1 MTIPDHAP
9 PPPVFIIT
17 CMRSY
22 SSLVCGM
29 LGQHPQLYGLP
40 EVNLATA
47 DKLSAML
54 RMLGQIRPASLHGLL
69 RTVAELEFG
78 AQTDATIARARA
90 WLDERRS
97 WSTADLFRHIAAR
110 AAPRAIVEKSPTSVA
125 LPRHLD
131 RLLAAFPEARFLH
144 LTRHPRPT
152 CASIHALVAATDAKK
167 GTSRADQMDPERLWM
182 RMNANAAAFMD
193 ALPIGQA
200 MRIRGEDLLSNPDRY
215 FRQICTWLDI
225 RSDDA
230 ALRAMKSPENS
241 AFARFGPDSAR
252 FGNDPNYLTHPE
264 FTQRPIA
271 PSRLDGPLD
280 WAQDG
285 AAGFSQTTRDLANCL
300 GYV

>member
-1 MTIPDHAP
+1 VTSADIDP
-9 PPPVFIIT
+9 PAPVFIIT

-29 LGQHPQLYGLP
+29 LGQHPELYGLP

-47 DKLSAML
+47 DKLSGMM

-78 AQTDATIARARA
+78 EQTDETIAQARE
-90 WLDERRS
+90 WLEGHRN
-97 WSTADLFRHIAAR
+97 WSTAQLFRHIAAR

-131 RLLAAFPEARFLH
+131 RLLAAFPDARFLH

-152 CASIHALVAATDAKK
+152 CKSIHALVAATDAKK
-167 GTSRADQMDPERLWM
+167 GTSRAEQMDPERLWN
-182 RMNANAAAFMD
+182 RMNANAYAFMD
-193 ALPIGQA
+193 NLPIGQA
-200 MRIRGEDLLSNPDRY
+200 MRIRGEDLLSDPDNY
-215 FRQICTWLDI
+215 FRQICHWLGI
-225 RSDDA
+225 RDDEA
-230 ALRAMKSPENS
+230 AMAAMKTPENS
-241 AFARFGPDSAR
+241 PFAKFGPESAR

-264 FTQRPIA
+264 FVQRPIA
-271 PSRLDGPLD
+271 PSQLDGPLD
-280 WAQDG
+280 WTPDG
-285 AAGFSQTTRDLANCL
+285 AAGFSQGTRDLANCL